1 MTTKINY
8 FSDCRSI
15 EQIKKRYRELA
26 QKFHPDHAGG
36 SNEIMK
42 EINLQ
47 YEQQKGRKFTG
58 VNHET
63 GKSYEQN
70 FDPFDGYREI
80 INQLLNIPNITI
92 ELCGTWLWVTGVKKE
107 DKEKQA
113 ILKELNFSFS
123 GKKIAWYWKPGE
135 KKYRKKSKREL
146 NLDEIRNLY
155 GSERVNNHNRQDQEE
170 LKQAIA

>member
-1 MTTKINY
+1 MKTKINY
-8 FSDCRSI
+8 FSDCTTI

-36 SNEIMK
+36 NGEIMK

-47 YEQQKGRKFTG
+47 YEQFKGMKFTAT
-58 VNHET
+58 NHET
-63 GKSYEQN
+63 QKTYEQN

-80 INQLLNIPNITI
+80 IDTIINLSGITI

-113 ILKELNFSFS
+113 ILKELGFKFS
-123 GKKIAWYWKPGE
+123 GKKLAWYYHAGT
-135 KKYRKKSKREL
+135 YRKKTKK
-146 NLDEIRNLY
+146 NLTIDEIRNMY
-155 GSERVNNHNRQDQEE
+155 GSEKVNRDKEKEN
-170 LKQAIA
+170 KQAIA